1 MSIPRA
7 ALRAAVLTSVPVR
20 ARAAVRRAGGRWVRK
35 LGLLPG
41 GAADRLGEDDQLTT
55 AVLPQ
60 PVLVYFPEPPT
71 NLYQLQQWYAPLAA
85 LDAELPVV
93 VITQDSRT
101 TRRVRAATSFD
112 VHCVGRTA
120 TLDGLVARS
129 DIGLALYVGHATA
142 NFSALRHSMM
152 AHVYLGHGDS
162 DKGISAS
169 NQLKAYDF
177 AFVAGDA
184 AVERIR
190 ETLTWYDADARTVR
204 IGRPQLDRPVAGPP
218 RPARQGAPRVLYAP
232 TWEGAQPSVRYGSVV
247 SHGAPLLGSLLD
259 AGLDVVY
266 RPHPR
271 TGANDHRVRAA
282 DEALRRLV
290 GDHPGGRGRV
300 DVRTPIA
307 EAMQD
312 ADLLVTDISSLAM
325 DWLPSLKPLVV
336 TTPSAEGLEIP
347 ASQLLSAVPR
357 LSAVEAPAAAQLV
370 RRLLEHDDGV
380 ATRRALVE
388 HYLGDT
394 TPGAATAKFVGACRT
409 VLEAGRTERRR
420 LREKAAQ

>member
-1 MSIPRA
+1 MSRDPA
-7 ALRAAVLTSVPVR
+7 TALRAVPVR
-20 ARAAVRRAGGRWVRK
+20 ARAAVRRAGGRWVRR

-41 GAADRLGEDDQLTT
+41 GAADRLGEDDQLTDT
-55 AVLPQ
+55 VLPQ
-60 PVLVYFPEPPT
+60 PVLVYFPDPPT
-71 NLYQLQQWYAPLAA
+71 NLYQLEQWYAPLAA
-85 LDAELPVV
+85 LHAELPVV

-101 TRRVRAATSFD
+101 TRLLRATTTFE
-112 VHCVGRTA
+112 VHCVARSA

-129 DIGLALYVGHATA
+129 DIGLALYVAHATS
-142 NFSALRHSMM
+142 NFAALRHASM

-190 ETLTWYDADARTVR
+190 ETLTWYDADARTIK
-204 IGRPQLDRPVAGPP
+204 IGRPQLDRPLAGPP
-218 RPARQGAPRVLYAP
+218 SGSPGNRPPRVLYAP

-247 SHGAPLLGSLLD
+247 SHGAPLLRSLLD

-282 DEALRRLV
+282 DEALRRLATE
-290 GDHPGGRGRV
+290 HPSGRV
-300 DVRTPIA
+300 DVRTPLA
-307 EAMQD
+307 EALQD

-336 TTPSAEGLEIP
+336 TTPATEGLEIP
-347 ASQLLSAVPR
+347 ASRLLSAVPR
-357 LSAVEAPAAAQLV
+357 LTAAEAPAAAELV
-370 RRLLEHDDGV
+370 RRLLQDDDV
-380 ATRRALVE
+380 AARRSLVE

-394 TPGAATAKFVGACRT
+394 TPGVATARFVGACRS
-409 VLEAGRTERRR
+409 VLDAGRAERRR
-420 LREKAAQ
+420 LAEKAAQ